1 MKILNTLLSL
11 TIVFM
16 ANSVDAQIVTPK
28 PSPLAKSSQVFGLN
42 EVSVEYSRPG
52 VKGRKIFGELVPY
65 GELWRTGANA
75 ATKFTF
81 DSDVTVEGKELA
93 AGEYSLFTI
102 PGKDSWKV
110 IFNKDASAST
120 GSYDEAL
127 NALELSVKP
136 SSTNEKVERLTISFN
151 DITNNSVIVR
161 IAWNKTKVEFK
172 VETEVDG
179 IVMGKIEDAMKG
191 VKPRTYYDA
200 GMYYFSTGKDLKQAL
215 EWVEKA
221 IELEEE
227 PAFWMLHNKAKIQ
240 AALGD
245 YKDAVKTA
253 QESLKLAKEANYA
266 HYIYLNEEAIK
277 EWTDKK

>member
-1 MKILNTLLSL
+1 MKILNTLLSIA
-11 TIVFM
+11 IVFI
-16 ANSVDAQIVTPK
+16 ASSVDAQIVTPK

-52 VKGRKIFGELVPY
+52 VKGREIFGELVPF

-81 DSDVTVEGKELA
+81 ESDVTVEGKTLA

-102 PGKDSWKV
+102 PSKDSWTV
-110 IFNKDASAST
+110 IFNKNPNAST
-120 GSYDEAL
+120 GSYDKAL
-127 NALELSVKP
+127 NALEFSVKP
-136 SSTNEKVERLTISFN
+136 SDSSEKVERLTISFN
-151 DITNNSVIVR
+151 DVTDNSVSVR
-161 IAWNKTKVEFK
+161 IAWAKTKVEFK

-179 IVMGKIEDAMKG
+179 IVMANIENAMKG
-191 VKPRTYYDA
+191 VNPRTYYDA
-200 GMYYFSTGKDLKQAL
+200 GVYYFSTGKDLKQAL

-221 IELEEE
+221 IELEES
-227 PAFWMLHNKAKIQ
+227 PAFWMVHKKAKIQ
-240 AALGD
+240 AAMGD
-245 YKDAVKTA
+245 YKNAIKSA

-277 EWTDKK
+277 EWSEKK